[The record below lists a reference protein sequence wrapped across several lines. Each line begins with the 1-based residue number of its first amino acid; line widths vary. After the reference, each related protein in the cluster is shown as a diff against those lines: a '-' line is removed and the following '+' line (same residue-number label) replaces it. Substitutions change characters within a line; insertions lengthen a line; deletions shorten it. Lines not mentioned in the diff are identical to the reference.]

1 MAQIEIPIVIDG
13 LEIIEKMKA
22 EGKLV
27 AVTRCAE
34 CVHSYEDIGGRVCS
48 YGVCVDCY
56 VPDDFFCRYGE
67 PKEAHDEQP
76 IS

>member
-1 MAQIEIPIVIDG
+1 MAQFKIPIVIDG

-34 CVHSYEDIGGRVCS
+34 CVHSYEDIGGRICS
-48 YGVCVDCY
+48 YGVCVDCV
-56 VPDDFFCRYGE
+56 VPDDFFCKDGE
-67 PKEAHDEQP
+67 PKEANDEQNG
-76 IS
+76 